1 MYIFENIKKF
11 FVDNKKITDEWN
23 PLNILPV
30 NASSVGSYDLNL
42 VNNEENLTLKKLQE
56 NDFEIVF
63 LIVQDNLKFKK
74 KAEFIVYIGSHGDN
88 GAEIADVILPGAT
101 YTEQDGFFT
110 NLEGKLQKA
119 YRASFPPGEA
129 KEDYKILNELSELL
143 KRKKL
148 FQNKDELI
156 DNLLNYL
163 DLNQKKIQSKNFS
176 SVDYIDEKIIINPI
190 DYYYS
195 NVIARASKTMSEC
208 RSIKT
213 DLKKTG
219 TEG

>member
-1 MYIFENIKKF
+1 M
-11 FVDNKKITDEWN
+11 
-23 PLNILPV
+23 
-30 NASSVGSYDLNL
+30 
-42 VNNEENLTLKKLQE
+42 
-56 NDFEIVF
+56 
-63 LIVQDNLKFKK
+63 
-74 KAEFIVYIGSHGDN
+74 
-88 GAEIADVILPGAT
+88 
-101 YTEQDGFFT
+101 
-110 NLEGKLQKA
+110 
-119 YRASFPPGEA
+119 
-129 KEDYKILNELSELL
+129 SELL

-148 FQNKDELI
+148 FQNKDDLI

-163 DLNQKKIQSKNFS
+163 DLNQKKIQSKIFS
-176 SVDYIDEKIIINPI
+176 PVDYIDEKIIINPI

>member
-1 MYIFENIKKF
+1 MYKKY
-11 FVDNKKITDEWN
+11 I
-23 PLNILPV
+23 
-30 NASSVGSYDLNL
+30 
-42 VNNEENLTLKKLQE
+42 EEHK
-56 NDFEIVF
+56 DFPI
-63 LIVQDNLKFKK
+63 
-74 KAEFIVYIGSHGDN
+74 
-88 GAEIADVILPGAT
+88 
-101 YTEQDGFFT
+101 DG
-110 NLEGKLQKA
+110 
-119 YRASFPPGEA
+119 
-129 KEDYKILNELSELL
+129 I
-143 KRKKL
+143 
-148 FQNKDELI
+148 
-156 DNLLNYL
+156 NYL